1 MFSEPGQPLLFY
13 SFSHKLGIT
22 HNQNNFTFFGN
33 VDVIYKHIELEEAV
47 AIRCSVKKV
56 FLEILQ
62 NSQKNTSARVSS
74 LHQCLRAATLLKK
87 RLWHRRFPLNF
98 VKFLRTPVFRE
109 HHWWLLLNCRWH

>member
-33 VDVIYKHIELEEAV
+33 LDVIYKHIELEEAV
-47 AIRCSVKKV
+47 TIRCSVKKV

-62 NSQKNTSARVSS
+62 NSEKNTSARVSS

-87 RLWHRRFPLNF
+87 TFSSEFCEISQNTF
-98 VKFLRTPVFRE
+98 FYRTPLVAAS
-109 HHWWLLLNCRWH
+109 

>member
-33 VDVIYKHIELEEAV
+33 VDVIYKHIKLEEAV

-74 LHQCLRAATLLKK
+74 LHQCLRAATLAQA
-87 RLWHRRFPLNF
+87 FSSEFCEISQNTF
-98 VKFLRTPVFRE
+98 FYRTPLVATS
-109 HHWWLLLNCRWH
+109 